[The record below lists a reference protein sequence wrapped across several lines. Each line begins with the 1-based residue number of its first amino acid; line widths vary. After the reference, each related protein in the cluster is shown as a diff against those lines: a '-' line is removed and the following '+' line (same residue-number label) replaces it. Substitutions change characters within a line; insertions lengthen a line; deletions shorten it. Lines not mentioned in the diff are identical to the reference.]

1 MFKMSAVSIDTGRLT
16 MPPLIDGVVHNR
28 LVQCAPYEDQM
39 LTQLVDVLVINSK
52 YMPCFV
58 NFPGFGPAK
67 IIEIC

>member
-1 MFKMSAVSIDTGRLT
+1 

-28 LVQCAPYEDQM
+28 LVQFAPYEDQM

-67 IIEIC
+67 IIEIG